1 MLRVL
6 NPVVP
11 HITHVLWE
19 DLGFTAVQ
27 GDIIDAPWPK
37 VDALALAQDEIEL
50 VLQVN
55 GKLRGKLTVP
65 STADRAAIE
74 HAARASPEVQKY
86 GNGAAPKK
94 IVVVPGRLV
103 NVVV

>member
-1 MLRVL
+1 
-6 NPVVP
+6 
-11 HITHVLWE
+11 VLWE
-19 DLGFTAVQ
+19 DLGYAAIR
-27 GDIIDAPWPK
+27 GDIIDTPWPK

-50 VLQVN
+50 MLQVN

-65 STADRAAIE
+65 STADHAAIE
-74 HAARASPEVQKY
+74 RAAAASPEVQKH
-86 GNGAAPKK
+86 GNGATPKK

>member
-1 MLRVL
+1 
-6 NPVVP
+6 VP

-19 DLGFTAVQ
+19 DLGYAAVH
-27 GDIIDAPWPK
+27 GDILDTPWPK

-50 VLQVN
+50 MLQVN

-65 STADRAAIE
+65 STADHAAIE
-74 HAARASPEVQKY
+74 RAAAASPEVQKH
-86 GNGAAPKK
+86 GNGATPKK